1 MTEKAKNPVQAQEDK
16 LKAALKELGTG
27 KNKVADALRE
37 RMIKG
42 EVGSVN
48 DCPISRFVA
57 KVFRGR
63 YQSLEVDHDFIHV
76 QFAKGEVTVPTPK
89 AVAAFMNDFDQ
100 EKYPDLIAK

>member
-1 MTEKAKNPVQAQEDK
+1 MAEKATNPVQAQEDK
-16 LKAALKELGTG
+16 LKAALKGLGNG

-37 RMIKG
+37 RKIKG
-42 EVGSVN
+42 EIGSIN
-48 DCPISRFVA
+48 DCPIAKFVG

-63 YQSLEVDHDFIHV
+63 YQSMEVDHDFIHV
-76 QFAKGEVTVPTPK
+76 TFAKGEVTVPTPK